1 MPYTSGRGLMRSVA
15 RIGLPLVALSALT
28 VSITL
33 STNGSSRDTGVQ
45 LETGSSPSAHAG
57 AAEQVVVAGSILAPD
72 GSVELGDYSES
83 PTLVNSDVVSGH
95 RWEAIVGPAPDR
107 SGARCVEII
116 VDALS
121 GGCVALQRERHEPH
135 IGLSYPVGEMTVLAG
150 WAPKG
155 TETVQVV
162 GPDGVVSS
170 PTHSDTNEGPTSFAL
185 VNPVDTG
192 RVQISAYGPYG
203 DLLGTSLD
211 VVLSPQIGRASVRA
225 RVF

>member
-1 MPYTSGRGLMRSVA
+1 MRISDW
-15 RIGLPLVALSALT
+15 S
-28 VSITL
+28 
-33 STNGSSRDTGVQ
+33 
-45 LETGSSPSAHAG
+45 
-57 AAEQVVVAGSILAPD
+57 
-72 GSVELGDYSES
+72 
-83 PTLVNSDVVSGH
+83 SDVCSS
-95 RWEAIVGPAPDR
+95 DL
-107 SGARCVEII
+107 
-116 VDALS
+116 ALS